1 MTETAELN
9 PAEAR
14 QSDQPLRVTLSAK
27 LAATVRSARNEARMT
42 QAQLAD
48 ACGLERTSVTML
60 EKGRTLPPL
69 DVLYRMAAALK
80 MEPEELLGCTPAA
93 RPCCGN
99 WSSCTVPCVPRANHW
114 QAEAHRM
121 TDRVHE
127 LQGLIAQRAL
137 EELREQERR
146 HWAGG

>member
-1 MTETAELN
+1 MTATAEQN
-9 PAEAR
+9 QPEAR
-14 QSDQPLRVTLSAK
+14 QSDPPLRVTLSAG
-27 LAATVRSARNEARMT
+27 LAARVRSARTDARMT
-42 QAQLAD
+42 QAQLAE

-60 EKGRTLPPL
+60 EKGRSLPPL

-99 WSSCTVPCVPRANHW
+99 WSSCAVPCVPRANHW

-137 EELREQERR
+137 DDLREHERR
-146 HWAGG
+146 HAAGG

>member
-1 MTETAELN
+1 MTETALQN
-9 PAEAR
+9 PPEAR
-14 QSDQPLRVTLSAK
+14 QSDPPLRVTLSAE
-27 LAATVRSARNEARMT
+27 LAARVRSARTDARMT
-42 QAQLAD
+42 QATLAE

-60 EKGRTLPPL
+60 EKGRSLPPL

-146 HWAGG
+146 HGAGG

>member
-1 MTETAELN
+1 MTATAEPN
-9 PAEAR
+9 PTEAR
-14 QSDQPLRVTLSAK
+14 QSAPPLRVTLSAE
-27 LAATVRSARNEARMT
+27 LAARVRSARNEARLT
-42 QAQLAD
+42 QAQLAE

-99 WSSCTVPCVPRANHW
+99 WSSCAVPCVPRANHW
-114 QAEAHRM
+114 QAEAYRM
-121 TDRVHE
+121 TGRVHE

-146 HWAGG
+146 HGAGG